1 MNLLKTLM
9 LSCIAVVAIFFTS
22 CSDNDSNG
30 GAEAT
35 SRISVRL
42 MDAPGDYDAINIEVV
57 DVMVRYGDTEA
68 PESDDEGWVS
78 LNPQNTGVYDLL
90 ELVAGNDLLLVDDY
104 EVPAGYIEQIRL
116 VLGDDNEIFIDNVR
130 HDLKTPSAQQSGLK
144 IKVDQEMQAGY
155 YYTFLLDFDAD
166 KSIVMAGGSDNIIL
180 KPVMRASI
188 EAYTGVIA
196 GQIDPA
202 IPAEVSAVSDGDPIV
217 TYTNDEGYF
226 MIYGATPGNYTITIT
241 PEEGSGYLP
250 AIIENVAVELEQTT
264 QMEIV
269 TLELE

>member
-1 MNLLKTLM
+1 MNLMRTFALCCFAAL
-9 LSCIAVVAIFFTS
+9 AVLFTS
-22 CSDNDSNG
+22 CSDNESTSNG
-30 GAEAT
+30 EAT

-42 MDAPGDYDAINIEVV
+42 MDAPGDYDAINVEVV
-57 DVMVRYGDTEA
+57 DVMVRYADTEA
-68 PESDDEGWVS
+68 PDSDEEGWVS

-116 VLGDDNEIFIDNVR
+116 VLGDDNEIFIDNVG

-166 KSIVMAGGSDNIIL
+166 KSIVMAGNSDNIIL

-202 IPAEVSAVSDGDPIV
+202 IPAEVSAVMDGEPIV

-226 MIYGATPGNYTITIT
+226 MIYGATPGEYTITIT
-241 PEEGSGYLP
+241 PELGSGYLP
-250 AIIENVAVELEQTT
+250 TILEDVSVEVEQTT
-264 QMEIV
+264 E
-269 TLELE
+269 LELITLDLE